1 MELKGVKNLHSDI
14 IKQSALQMHTA
25 LHTLCFVAPN
35 VKGTRLWRPS
45 HTLEPRRE
53 KDADGICFF
62 DGPTFANTHVS
73 WLTLHIPFKYLWNPS
88 LLQVFTQQLKGWGRL
103 QGVCGGGAKKNNY
116 SCLTFPLCFSMLSS
130 FTSFHSLKKQKMVLR
145 PILKSLICVFYVT
158 YCDMNQIITMAA
170 LSLVIIVEV
179 F

>member
-1 MELKGVKNLHSDI
+1 MWREPGSDDR
-14 IKQSALQMHTA
+14 
-25 LHTLCFVAPN
+25 P
-35 VKGTRLWRPS
+35 TRWSLGGKKTRMAFAS
-45 HTLEPRRE
+45 LM
-53 KDADGICFF
+53 
-62 DGPTFANTHVS
+62 GP
-73 WLTLHIPFKYLWNPS
+73 
-88 LLQVFTQQLKGWGRL
+88 LLQTRTYHGLLCTFHLNICETPVCYRFLLSNSRVEAGYKGC
-103 QGVCGGGAKKNNY
+103 VGGGAKKNNY